1 MSESNTL
8 WSLIAIFTI
17 IKSING
23 TNLCTESNLVGTPE
37 SGHYI
42 FYSDLS
48 GLTAQEAA
56 SNSRPALQ
64 AQKIP
69 SSQSQL
75 AWYCLLV
82 TLHCLW
88 CLTQLLSTA
97 LLHTIFELHSQRTV
111 GAIACIHL
119 VGRLEWT
126 KFLSKSTFTTQIL
139 LEFRKITIFKSSCLS
154 YTCLTIVTLAWT
166 MMIAK
171 VCLRGGSRQSTSVP
185 RVTWAKL
192 VLGHAFIQSL
202 CPLISCVQ
210 YSC

>member
-1 MSESNTL
+1 
-8 WSLIAIFTI
+8 
-17 IKSING
+17 
-23 TNLCTESNLVGTPE
+23 
-37 SGHYI
+37 
-42 FYSDLS
+42 
-48 GLTAQEAA
+48 
-56 SNSRPALQ
+56 
-64 AQKIP
+64 
-69 SSQSQL
+69 
-75 AWYCLLV
+75 LV

-154 YTCLTIVTLAWT
+154 HTCLTIVTLAWT
-166 MMIAK
+166 MTIAK

-185 RVTWAKL
+185 RGCDGPNWYLGMLSSKVSALWFL
-192 VLGHAFIQSL
+192 VFNTHVSYLQLWRKQEDSQNVHLQGLKTA
-202 CPLISCVQ
+202 CR
-210 YSC
+210 

>member
-1 MSESNTL
+1 
-8 WSLIAIFTI
+8 
-17 IKSING
+17 
-23 TNLCTESNLVGTPE
+23 
-37 SGHYI
+37 
-42 FYSDLS
+42 
-48 GLTAQEAA
+48 
-56 SNSRPALQ
+56 
-64 AQKIP
+64 
-69 SSQSQL
+69 
-75 AWYCLLV
+75 LV

-111 GAIACIHL
+111 GAIACIYL

-154 YTCLTIVTLAWT
+154 HTCLTIVTLAWT